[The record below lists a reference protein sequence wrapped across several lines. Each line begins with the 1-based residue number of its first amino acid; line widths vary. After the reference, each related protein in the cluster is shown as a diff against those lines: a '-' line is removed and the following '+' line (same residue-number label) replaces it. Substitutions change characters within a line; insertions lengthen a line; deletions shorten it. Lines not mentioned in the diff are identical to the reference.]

1 MGCGERQQRFHEAAK
16 WGELIGFFYMGGSV
30 DLLKNMF
37 SIMRI
42 TRKPQK
48 YTLVACLLIKRAD
61 EIWNTQKEVLCVV
74 SIDNYFSFF
83 SLFFS
88 FCF

>member
-1 MGCGERQQRFHEAAK
+1 
-16 WGELIGFFYMGGSV
+16 MGGSV

-48 YTLVACLLIKRAD
+48 YTLVACMLIKRAD
-61 EIWNTQKEVLCVV
+61 EIWNTLKEVLCIV
-74 SIDNYFSFF
+74 SIDKFFSFF
-83 SLFFS
+83 IFTFLFIFERFFWIKVRYTS
-88 FCF
+88 QDLYES

>member
-1 MGCGERQQRFHEAAK
+1 
-16 WGELIGFFYMGGSV
+16 MGGSV

-48 YTLVACLLIKRAD
+48 YILVACLLVKRAD
-61 EIWNTQKEVLCVV
+61 EIWNTLKEVLCVV
-74 SIDNYFSFF
+74 STDNYFSFF
-83 SLFFS
+83 LFS
-88 FCF
+88 FR

>member
-1 MGCGERQQRFHEAAK
+1 M
-16 WGELIGFFYMGGSV
+16 IGFFYLGGSV

-48 YTLVACLLIKRAD
+48 YTLVACMLIKRAD
-61 EIWNTQKEVLCVV
+61 EIWNTLKEVLCIV
-74 SIDNYFSFF
+74 SIDKFFLFYF
-83 SLFFS
+83 FFS